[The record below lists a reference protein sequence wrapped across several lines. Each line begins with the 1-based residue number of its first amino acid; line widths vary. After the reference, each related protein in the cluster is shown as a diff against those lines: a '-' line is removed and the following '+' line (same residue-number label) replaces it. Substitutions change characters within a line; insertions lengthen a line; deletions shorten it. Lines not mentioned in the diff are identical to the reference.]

1 MAIKNIVKISV
12 RFCCKCDIIVM
23 DETRKGINM
32 RVSEMIICVLLTTFA
47 ASYAWGMRGTVMGGE
62 KGAMLP
68 GAFIGLVL
76 AWFSGGAI
84 RENFWIPAAAGLM
97 GMTFGGTEPY
107 GETIGMVLHR
117 GRPDYNPRKGYFGLA
132 FKGALWF
139 SICGGFIAI
148 SLASMSKSFYSTSD
162 LVIFMLLVPAVQ
174 LIGYKI
180 FNQPYNKQKGIYP
193 RIFYSLTRREEW
205 GSNLALL
212 IAMIAFAV
220 IKGDDFTLA
229 MISGGFFFGA
239 LGWFV
244 AMKFYEISAFPMK
257 NGRYIFG
264 KLHEKGLVD
273 GWKIMEFTLGAIGG
287 FGLALTYCV
296 KSGFVEKYNE
306 IIALNGVRSLS
317 ESAENS
323 VPYLCVALALG
334 VVMVNFYAF
343 MSERKGKQINSF
355 VCDLVERPLY
365 NVIPM
370 ILILLGS
377 QFAARY
383 STVFMLV
390 FVLAVKC
397 VFDRFSESKLLPL
410 AAVILTAVCSV
421 TLAGCFYPAYCSPFN
436 IIVIGTI
443 PYLIT
448 ELVSVIWKSSM
459 GGKPIS
465 DVLFRTSFVT
475 VYPFMLLQSIILIIL
490 SLKFFII

>member
-1 MAIKNIVKISV
+1 
-12 RFCCKCDIIVM
+12 
-23 DETRKGINM
+23 
-32 RVSEMIICVLLTTFA
+32 MIICILFTTLA
-47 ASYAWGMRGTVMGGE
+47 ASYAWGMRGTVIGGE

-68 GAFIGLVL
+68 GAFIGLLL

-117 GRPDYNPRKGYFGLA
+117 GRPDYNPKKGFFGLA

-148 SLASMSKSFYSTSD
+148 SLASMSNSIYSTRD
-162 LVIFMLLVPAVQ
+162 LLVFMLFVPFVQ
-174 LIGYKI
+174 QIGYRI
-180 FNQPYNKQKGIYP
+180 FNQPYDKEKGIYP

-229 MISGGFFFGA
+229 MIAGGFFFGA
-239 LGWFV
+239 IGWFV

-257 NGRYIFG
+257 NGKYILG
-264 KLHEKGLVD
+264 KLSEKGFVD

-296 KSGFVEKYNE
+296 RFEFVEKYNE
-306 IIALNGVRSLS
+306 AIALNGIRTLPETLEKFIPLICIVFTFGI
-317 ESAENS
+317 
-323 VPYLCVALALG
+323 VG
-334 VVMVNFYAF
+334 VNLYA
-343 MSERKGKQINSF
+343 MICEIKGRKINSF
-355 VCDLVERPLY
+355 SCDITERFFY
-365 NVIPM
+365 NLLPM
-370 ILILLGS
+370 ACVLLGS
-377 QFAARY
+377 QFAAIY

-397 VFDRFSESKLLPL
+397 VFDRFPESKLLPL
-410 AAVILTAVCSV
+410 AAVVLTAVCSV
-421 TLAGCFYPAYCSPFN
+421 AFAGCFYPEYCTPFN
-436 IIVIGTI
+436 IILIGTI

-448 ELVSVIWKSSM
+448 ELICVVWKAPRNSR
-459 GGKPIS
+459 KIS
-465 DVLFRTSFVT
+465 DVILKTPFAT
-475 VYPFMLLQSIILIIL
+475 VYPFMVLQSILIIFI
-490 SLKFFII
+490 SLKIFII